1 MDQYLEQG
9 DLTEKEILAAIRKRT
24 IANEI
29 FPMFCGS
36 AFKNKGVQNVLDAV
50 IELLPSPV
58 DIPAVEGEFEGAQMI
73 RKADNNDA
81 FSALAFKITTDP
93 FVGTLTYIRVYSGVL
108 KAGSAVYNPI
118 KRKRERVGR
127 LVQMHSDKREEI
139 KEVKAGDIAAAVGL
153 KLVTTGDTLC
163 DESKPIILEQ
173 MEFPDPV
180 ISIAVEPKTKSDYE
194 KLSLS
199 LGKLAKEDPSFRVKT
214 DEESGQT
221 VISGMGELHLE
232 VIVDRL
238 KREFGVEITVG
249 NPQVSYRETIH
260 DTTEIEG
267 KFVRQSGGR
276 GQYGHVWLKLE
287 PLERG
292 KGFEFENKVVGGVIP
307 KEYIPAIEKG
317 AREQSANGV
326 VANYPLVDV
335 KVTVYDGSFHDVDS
349 SEMAFKLA
357 SSIAFKEG
365 AKKARAYILEPIM
378 KVEVVT
384 PEEYMGDV
392 VGDLNR
398 RRGIMQGMDDNPTG
412 KIIRADVPLSE
423 MFGYATDMRSM
434 SQGRASYSMEFLKY
448 SECPSNIAQDIAEG
462 RVK

>member
-1 MDQYLEQG
+1 
-9 DLTEKEILAAIRKRT
+9 
-24 IANEI
+24 
-29 FPMFCGS
+29 
-36 AFKNKGVQNVLDAV
+36 
-50 IELLPSPV
+50 
-58 DIPAVEGEFEGAQMI
+58 
-73 RKADNNDA
+73 
-81 FSALAFKITTDP
+81 
-93 FVGTLTYIRVYSGVL
+93 
-108 KAGSAVYNPI
+108 
-118 KRKRERVGR
+118 
-127 LVQMHSDKREEI
+127 
-139 KEVKAGDIAAAVGL
+139 
-153 KLVTTGDTLC
+153 
-163 DESKPIILEQ
+163 
-173 MEFPDPV
+173 
-180 ISIAVEPKTKSDYE
+180 
-194 KLSLS
+194 
-199 LGKLAKEDPSFRVKT
+199 
-214 DEESGQT
+214 
-221 VISGMGELHLE
+221 MGELHLE

-238 KREFGVEITVG
+238 KREFGVDITVG
-249 NPQVSYRETIH
+249 NPQVAYRETIH
-260 DTTEIEG
+260 DATEIEG

-292 KGFEFENKVVGGVIP
+292 DGFEFVNEIVGGVIP

-335 KVTVYDGSFHDVDS
+335 KVTVYDGSFHAVDS

-357 SSIAFKEG
+357 SSMAFKEG

-412 KIIRADVPLSE
+412 KVIRAEVPLSE

-434 SQGRASYSMEFLKY
+434 SQGRASYSMEFMKY
-448 SECPSNIAQDIAEG
+448 SECPSNIAKDIADG